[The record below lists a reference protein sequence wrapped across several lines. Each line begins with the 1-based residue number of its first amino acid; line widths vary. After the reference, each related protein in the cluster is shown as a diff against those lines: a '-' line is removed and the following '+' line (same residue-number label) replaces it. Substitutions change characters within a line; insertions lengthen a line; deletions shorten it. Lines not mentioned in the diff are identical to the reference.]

1 MKWMRV
7 ISLSMV
13 LLLMGVPPYLVSAQ
27 SNTPGNCKAVGGA
40 FIINLIDKTT
50 GLGEV
55 TGDLKGVVRGTI
67 LKAEPGANNMQKLAL
82 QHVIITDS
90 GAVITT
96 ADQATLTPID
106 STTFLWQQSQTVT
119 SATGAYNGMTGTLDE
134 IGVVNMAT
142 GQGVLRYN
150 GTLCNKS
157 N

>member
-1 MKWMRV
+1 
-7 ISLSMV
+7 MV
-13 LLLMGVPPYLVSAQ
+13 LFLMGVPPHLVSAQ
-27 SNTPGNCKAVGGA
+27 SNTPGNCKTVGGS

-67 LKAEPGANNMQKLAL
+67 LKAEPGSNNLQKLAL

-90 GAVITT
+90 GAVVTT
-96 ADQATLTPID
+96 ADEATLTPITN
-106 STTFLWQQSQTVT
+106 TTFFWQQSQSVT
-119 SATGAYNGMTGTLDE
+119 NATGPYSDMTGTLDE
-134 IGVVNMAT
+134 IGVVDMAT

-150 GTLCNKS
+150 GKLCNKS